1 MSLIYRKRSPA
12 RRFARVILF
21 CLPLLSF
28 LCVSCAN
35 NSSTSDRPSKKGLG
49 MGAVPVSTAKVIKTD
64 VPLDIQAVG
73 NVEAYSTV
81 SAKAQISG
89 ELTQVLFQE
98 GEFVKKGQ
106 ELFNIDARSYEAQL
120 NQVKANL
127 AKDESSL
134 VQLEA
139 NLARD
144 LAQQKYAQAQA
155 VRYGNLLD
163 KRLVSKEQAEQM
175 NANIDAAS
183 AAVRADQ
190 AAIQSAKS
198 GIEASKAAVVNAQ
211 VTLSYTRIDSPI
223 DGRTGNLDVKR
234 GNIVSPNAALTT
246 INQIEPIYVTFSV
259 PESQLHAIKKEQT
272 VIATAQDKSTPQ
284 ENGKLFFIDNAVD
297 ANTGTIRVK
306 AVFSNA
312 DHKLWPGEFV
322 RVSLRLGTK
331 PNSLLIPNQAV
342 QAGQDGSFVFV
353 VKPDRTVESR
363 QVVPGMRVDQNVVI
377 EKGLEP
383 GETVVTEG
391 QLRLTVGSRVQFSN

>member
-1 MSLIYRKRSPA
+1 
-12 RRFARVILF
+12 
-21 CLPLLSF
+21 
-28 LCVSCAN
+28 
-35 NSSTSDRPSKKGLG
+35 
-49 MGAVPVSTAKVIKTD
+49 MGAVPVSVAKVIKTD
-64 VPLDIQAVG
+64 VPIDIQAVG

-89 ELTQVLFQE
+89 ELTQVLFRE

-120 NQVKANL
+120 NQMKANL

-144 LAQQKYAQAQA
+144 VAQQKYAQSEA

-175 NANIDAAS
+175 NANLDAAS

-190 AAIQSAKS
+190 AAIQSARA
-198 GIEASKAAVVNAQ
+198 GVEASKAAVVNAQ

-223 DGRTGNLDVKR
+223 DGRTGNLDVKL

-246 INQIEPIYVTFSV
+246 INQIEPIYVTFSI

-272 VIATAQDKSTPQ
+272 VIATPQDKSTPP
-284 ENGKLFFIDNAVD
+284 ENGKLFLH
-297 ANTGTIRVK
+297 R
-306 AVFSNA
+306 
-312 DHKLWPGEFV
+312 
-322 RVSLRLGTK
+322 
-331 PNSLLIPNQAV
+331 
-342 QAGQDGSFVFV
+342 
-353 VKPDRTVESR
+353 
-363 QVVPGMRVDQNVVI
+363 
-377 EKGLEP
+377 
-383 GETVVTEG
+383 
-391 QLRLTVGSRVQFSN
+391 